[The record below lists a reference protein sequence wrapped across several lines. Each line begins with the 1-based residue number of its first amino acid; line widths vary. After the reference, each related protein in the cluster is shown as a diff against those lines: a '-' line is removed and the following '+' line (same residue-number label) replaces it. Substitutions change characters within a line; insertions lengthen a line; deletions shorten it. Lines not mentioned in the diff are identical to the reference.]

1 MAELTGHP
9 LNHGWVPHRP
19 ETWEYRFA
27 TLKAPA
33 EMWHYA
39 QQWAGNA
46 PRFDTVLCP
55 AGTRVKIVMVSR
67 MGDVGVTEDLTKE
80 NGYGVRLP
88 LDALCD
94 LSQTP

>member
-1 MAELTGHP
+1 
-9 LNHGWVPHRP
+9 
-19 ETWEYRFA
+19 
-27 TLKAPA
+27 
-33 EMWHYA
+33 
-39 QQWAGNA
+39 
-46 PRFDTVLCP
+46 VLCP